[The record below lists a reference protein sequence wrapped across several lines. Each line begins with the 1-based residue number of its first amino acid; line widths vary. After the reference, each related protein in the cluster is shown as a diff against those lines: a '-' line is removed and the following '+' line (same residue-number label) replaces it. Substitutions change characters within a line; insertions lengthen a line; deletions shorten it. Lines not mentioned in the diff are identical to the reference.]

1 MLLSPN
7 SSVIYYYML
16 FMCFHVC
23 VIVVFT
29 VPLFSLC
36 IFFFFLMIRRPPR
49 STRTDTLFPY
59 TTLFRSDNVVV
70 AVLCNDENL
79 ARWDWLKWMPHTLS
93 TREGDAVGPR
103 RMVTTSLDD
112 LGAMLPEDL
121 SERPRFGAD
130 EGPAVP
136 HILLIIDGGH
146 LPPGNHVIPP
156 DGLHGVTL
164 IDLPE
169 RWDELEDPT
178 RLRLDLEDLPAEGG
192 RCPVTALRMRAER
205 G

>member
-1 MLLSPN
+1 
-7 SSVIYYYML
+7 
-16 FMCFHVC
+16 
-23 VIVVFT
+23 
-29 VPLFSLC
+29 
-36 IFFFFLMIRRPPR
+36 
-49 STRTDTLFPY
+49 
-59 TTLFRSDNVVV
+59 
-70 AVLCNDENL
+70 
-79 ARWDWLKWMPHTLS
+79 
-93 TREGDAVGPR
+93 
-103 RMVTTSLDD
+103 MVTTSLDD

-178 RLRLDLEDLPAEGG
+178 RLRLHFEDLPAEGG
-192 RCPVTALRMRAER
+192 RGPVPALRMRAAPLT
-205 G
+205 GLPAHSALKIATAPG